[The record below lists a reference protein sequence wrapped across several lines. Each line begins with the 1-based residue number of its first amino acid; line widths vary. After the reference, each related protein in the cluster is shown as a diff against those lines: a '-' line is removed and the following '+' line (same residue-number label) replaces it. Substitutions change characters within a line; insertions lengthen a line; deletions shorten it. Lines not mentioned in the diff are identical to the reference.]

1 MRGAVGM
8 DKTVSAEHVARLW
21 DRYAE
26 VSRRYLMVKRATD
39 VAEAECTAARNACE
53 AAYANEVQCGLAV
66 QSAAEEFQAASD
78 AVFLTEL
85 GITPN

>member
-1 MRGAVGM
+1 M
-8 DKTVSAEHVARLW
+8 DETVSAERVARLW
-21 DRYAE
+21 DRYVE

-66 QSAAEEFQAASD
+66 QNALQEFQAASD

-85 GITPN
+85 GIAPS

>member
-1 MRGAVGM
+1 M
-8 DKTVSAEHVARLW
+8 DDTVSEQQLARLW
-21 DRYAE
+21 DRYVE

-39 VAEAECTAARNACE
+39 VAEAECRAARNACE

-66 QSAAEEFQAASD
+66 QNALQEFQAASD

-85 GITPN
+85 GIAPN

>member
-1 MRGAVGM
+1 M
-8 DKTVSAEHVARLW
+8 DETVSVERLARLW
-21 DRYAE
+21 DRYVE

-66 QSAAEEFQAASD
+66 QSALQEFQAASD
-78 AVFLTEL
+78 AVFLTEV
-85 GITPN
+85 GIAPS

>member
-1 MRGAVGM
+1 M
-8 DKTVSAEHVARLW
+8 DETVSAEHVARLW
-21 DRYAE
+21 DRYVE

-66 QSAAEEFQAASD
+66 QNALQEFQAASD

-85 GITPN
+85 GIAPS

>member
-1 MRGAVGM
+1 M
-8 DKTVSAEHVARLW
+8 DSTVSAQELARLW
-21 DRYAE
+21 DRYVE

-53 AAYANEVQCGLAV
+53 TAYANEVQCGLAV
-66 QSAAEEFQAASD
+66 QNAAADFHAASD
-78 AVFLTEL
+78 AMFLTEV

>member
-1 MRGAVGM
+1 M
-8 DKTVSAEHVARLW
+8 DETVSAEYVARLW
-21 DRYAE
+21 DRYVE

-53 AAYANEVQCGLAV
+53 AAYANEVQCGLVV
-66 QSAAEEFQAASD
+66 QNALQEFQAASD

-85 GITPN
+85 GIAPN